1 MELICPNNC
10 DAGRYENVGF
20 RLVGVPLTVMSDLTI
35 DGDQIHSA
43 VINIEKGLIP
53 GAKILCGGCH
63 QNAVIEEYKKV
74 IEADIDV
81 R

>member
-1 MELICPNNC
+1 MKLICPNNC

-20 RLVGVPLTVMSDLTI
+20 RLVGVPLTVMGDLTI

-43 VINIEKGLIP
+43 VINIHKGLIP

-63 QNAVIEEYKKV
+63 QQAIIEE
-74 IEADIDV
+74 
-81 R
+81 